1 MTSNKNSDTLK
12 KTTFGKIMAT
22 IYNYFYLGDQNLYS
36 NDLNLSPPILLTFS
50 MVQNSAKDV
59 VKAHMHAHLEVFY
72 FKSGQGFLEIDH
84 QKIPLNA
91 HDLLIVDSR
100 HLHAQYSESNL
111 SPLLYY
117 CFAIDNLHLQGYS
130 PNSITQK
137 GFHLHSFKNK
147 NNQIYK
153 NIFKMLDE
161 FNHKEYNYHS
171 KIHAIFLEI
180 LIDTLRIVPH
190 KPNPLDENEKIN
202 ANRLFLVKTKQY
214 IDEHYNENINIDDLL
229 KQSFM
234 TKSYFI
240 TQFKKLFNISPMQYL
255 TLVRLEQA
263 KLLLS
268 KTTDTI
274 TDIALKVGFNNP
286 VYFAEVFSK
295 TVGVA
300 PTVYRKTSTNSK
312 K

>member
-1 MTSNKNSDTLK
+1 MIIGVSGEGSTKAIPFLSNN
-12 KTTFGKIMAT
+12 
-22 IYNYFYLGDQNLYS
+22 
-36 NDLNLSPPILLTFS
+36 
-50 MVQNSAKDV
+50 
-59 VKAHMHAHLEVFY
+59 
-72 FKSGQGFLEIDH
+72 
-84 QKIPLNA
+84 
-91 HDLLIVDSR
+91 
-100 HLHAQYSESNL
+100 
-111 SPLLYY
+111 
-117 CFAIDNLHLQGYS
+117 
-130 PNSITQK
+130 
-137 GFHLHSFKNK
+137 SFK
-147 NNQIYK
+147 
-153 NIFKMLDE
+153 
-161 FNHKEYNYHS
+161 
-171 KIHAIFLEI
+171 A
-180 LIDTLRIVPH
+180 
-190 KPNPLDENEKIN
+190 
-202 ANRLFLVKTKQY
+202 
-214 IDEHYNENINIDDLL
+214 INIDDLL

-268 KTTDTI
+268 KTTETI